1 MIPVQGKN
9 ARALLAQ
16 KLAPR
21 SFVKTKLSFKLV
33 PGMAPRQK
41 TWQAVPAHQPH
52 SDLLATCAAQAPNT
66 EVPGLRASSLL

>member
-33 PGMAPRQK
+33 PGMAPRK
-41 TWQAVPAHQPH
+41 IKHGKLFLHTSPIVTSWPLV
-52 SDLLATCAAQAPNT
+52 LLRP
-66 EVPGLRASSLL
+66 PILKYLD